1 MTTIHLVCGPVG
13 AGKTTFARAL
23 AQHERGLRFSIDDWL
38 TGLYRMDQP
47 AADPFPWLI
56 ERVAR
61 CEELVWAHALQA
73 LAIDVPVIAD
83 LGLFRRD
90 QRDRWRDRAHA
101 AGVAVRLHLVDAPV
115 EVRRARVR
123 ARNAGGAELTVEVD
137 DPTFAWS
144 ETYWQAP
151 DPDEQAAPARSP

>member
-1 MTTIHLVCGPVG
+1 MSVVHLVCGPVG

-38 TGLYRMDQP
+38 TGLYRMDLGAR
-47 AADPFPWLI
+47 AASVRD
-56 ERVAR
+56 RRA
-61 CEELVWAHALQA
+61 
-73 LAIDVPVIAD
+73 VIAD